1 MKKVAKDKELERLKN
16 ESIERRKKQI
26 KNTTATA

>member
-1 MKKVAKDKELERLKN
+1 MKEVAKDKELERFKN

-26 KNTTATA
+26 KNTTAMA